1 MEMSTTTQNPAKDIV
16 AANIDAQK
24 ETLNPHEI
32 AQILI
37 SNATRELALPGAA
50 YEYLKEPERILTI
63 SIPVRMDNGEVKTFV
78 GYRSQHSTVIGPAK
92 GGVRFHPEVT
102 LDEVKALSTWMTFK
116 CAVIG
121 LPYGGGKGGVICD
134 PSTMSKRELEALS
147 RGYIRALADFVGP
160 DRDIPAPDVN
170 TNPQI
175 MGWMMDEY
183 SKMKGYNA
191 PGLITGK
198 PMILGGS
205 AGRGAATGR
214 GTVICVRE
222 AAARIG
228 MNLRGATAAI
238 QGFGN
243 VGSWTA
249 MLLDELGVKIVAIND
264 AQGGAYNPSG
274 IHIPEAVEFY
284 AQNGT
289 VKGLPH
295 SEQINT
301 ANLLTLDVDILVP
314 AALENQI
321 TLANADQIKARIIAE
336 AANGPTTP
344 EAARI
349 LTEKGLLQI
358 PDILCNAG
366 GVTVSYFEWVQN
378 IQNYYWTEEE
388 VNTKLEHMMV
398 NAFNAVY
405 KVHEQR
411 HVSMRRAAY
420 MVAIKRLADAMT
432 ARGWI

>member
-1 MEMSTTTQNPAKDIV
+1 MEMSTTTQEPAKDLV
-16 AANIDAQK
+16 AANLNEQK
-24 ETLNPHEI
+24 ETLNPHAI
-32 AQILI
+32 AQTLI
-37 SNATRELALPGAA
+37 NSAVRELALPSSV
-50 YEYLKEPERILTI
+50 YEYLKEPERILHV
-63 SIPVRMDNGEVKTFV
+63 SIPVKMDNGEVRTFI
-78 GYRSQHSTVIGPAK
+78 GYRSQHSTVVGPAK
-92 GGVRFHPEVT
+92 GGVRFHQDVT

-121 LPYGGGKGGVICD
+121 LPYGGGKGGIICD
-134 PSTMSKRELEALS
+134 PSHLSKRELEMLS
-147 RGYIRALADFVGP
+147 RGYVRALGDFVGP

-183 SKMKGYNA
+183 SKMKGVNA

-214 GTVICVRE
+214 GTVICIRE
-222 AAARIG
+222 AANRIG
-228 MNLRGATAAI
+228 LNLKGATAAI

-249 MLLDELGVKIVAIND
+249 LLLAELGVKILAVND
-264 AQGGAYNPSG
+264 VHGGAYNPNG
-274 IHIPEAVEFY
+274 LNVTEVVEY
-284 AQNGT
+284 YQQHGT
-289 VKGLPH
+289 VKGFPGTENIA
-295 SEQINT
+295 ST
-301 ANLLTLDVDILVP
+301 DLLTLPVDVLVP

-321 TLANADQIKARIIAE
+321 TLANADKISAKIIAE

-349 LTEKGLLQI
+349 LTEKGILQI

-378 IQNYYWTEEE
+378 LQNYYWTEEE
-388 VNTKLEHMMV
+388 VNEKLEHMMV

-411 HVSMRRAAY
+411 KVSMRRSAY
-420 MVAIKRLADAMT
+420 MVAVKRLADAMT